1 MIFFDPLTQDDLLGN
16 GITIGPLMPH
26 EVSAIKAAISK
37 QTSKGNYHFVGIGA
51 IGKYAM
57 TPEYLELLGYTQA
70 GKWIGFHGFNSQA
83 MFLGSDHTQEME
95 MNRLLLFI
103 YSGLFE
109 FSNVSELAGLM
120 IASYFLGRTVAVGM
134 ASKRTTHSELY
145 TAYLNIGKQAIQI
158 ANS

>member
-37 QTSKGNYHFVGIGA
+37 QTSKGNYHYVGIGA
-51 IGKYAM
+51 VGKYAM
-57 TPEYLELLGYTQA
+57 TPEYLDLLGYTQS

-83 MFLGSDHTQEME
+83 MFLDSDHTQEME
-95 MNRLLLFI
+95 MNRLLSFI
-103 YSGLFE
+103 YSGLLE
-109 FSNVSELAGLM
+109 FSNVSELAGIM
-120 IASYFLGRTVAVGM
+120 IATYFLGRDTAYSM
-134 ASKRTTHSELY
+134 TSKRIPQSELY